1 MYFDDR
7 LATVLRQR
15 VSSGATARIQYRQ
28 LLDLLGS
35 LPIVAQGPQ
44 IDAACERLGELA
56 SSIDAADRAAMLRD
70 PGLRLRNPL
79 LVALL
84 ASAEPVVAAAAIGH
98 AQLTEEEWVDL
109 APGLPIT
116 ARGLLRE
123 RRDLGPAAESLFER
137 LGMTLRGLPP
147 GESQAALAQAAL
159 AQPAAAQDGTSQR
172 GTRGAPAS
180 PGGGFGAIVRRIED
194 FRKARE
200 PAELPAG
207 ANDARIG
214 EVSTYRPA
222 PRVRAFDFATDADGR
237 IVWSDPGMAPMAV
250 GLRLSSQDPS
260 AAVAVPDAMGDALR
274 NRQPIRAAIIDIAG
288 APAISG
294 AWQVDG
300 APCFDPQTGRFTGF
314 SGRMRRTELIQPAA
328 VPLAAGDSES
338 DRMRQLLHEL
348 RTPVSAIQGFAE
360 VIQQQLFGP
369 TPHEYRA
376 LAASIAADAARM
388 LAGFEE
394 LERLARLE
402 SGRQELETG
411 ECDLAEVLSATVEQL
426 GHFTSARGSGF
437 ALEID
442 PDDPLAVGLARQEAD
457 RLAWRLLATLAGAA
471 NPGEVLKVRGRRSGG
486 AATLTIELPGSLR
499 ADSESPLF
507 AAVAGSAQQGLSAG
521 VFGVGFSL
529 RLCAAE
535 AAAGGGILQRQ
546 GDALE
551 LRLPC
556 LTAADAGH
564 SRIEG
569 NTASPF

>member
-15 VSSGATARIQYRQ
+15 GSSGAMARIQYRQ

-35 LPIVAQGPQ
+35 LPVVAQGPQ

-56 SSIDAADRAAMLRD
+56 ASIDAADRAAMLRD

-98 AQLTEEEWVDL
+98 AQLTEDEWVDL
-109 APGLPIT
+109 APGLPVT

-147 GESQAALAQAAL
+147 GESQAAVAQAAL
-159 AQPAAAQDGTSQR
+159 AQPVTVQDPQR
-172 GTRGAPAS
+172 GTRAG

-250 GLRLSSQDPS
+250 GLRLGSLDPS
-260 AAVAVPDAMGDALR
+260 AAVVVPEAMSEALR
-274 NRQPIRAAIIDIAG
+274 NRQPVRAAIIDIAG

-294 AWQVDG
+294 SWQVDG

-328 VPLAAGDSES
+328 VPLTAGDSES

-411 ECDLAEVLSATVEQL
+411 ECDLADVLRATVEQL
-426 GHFTSARGSGF
+426 AHFTSARESGF
-437 ALEID
+437 TLQIAA
-442 PDDPLAVGLARQEAD
+442 DDPLAVGLARQEAE

-471 NPGEVLKVRGRRSGG
+471 NPGEVLAVRGRRSGG
-486 AATLTIELPGSLR
+486 TALLTIELPGSLR
-499 ADSESPLF
+499 GESESPLF
-507 AAVAGSAQQGLSAG
+507 AAVAGNSRQGLSAG

-546 GDALE
+546 GEALE

-556 LTAADAGH
+556 LTAAGAGH
-564 SRIEG
+564 SRVEG
-569 NTASPF
+569 TTAAPF